1 MTTPMSADDQ
11 FYREYILDHYKNPR
25 NFGRLEHPDITHE
38 EDNPLCGDVVGMDFR
53 VKDGMIEDVRFHG
66 RGCAISQASA
76 SLLTERLKGMPLDDA
91 KKINKD
97 DVLGEL
103 GIEISPA
110 RIKCALLSLKVL
122 KVGAYGLAGDDGR
135 GVIDGDDRTDEAPF
149 RDLKVDDDQEADRRR
164 TTTSWTCARTGSG
177 TRATAGRA
185 ARRAEPILANPTGAE
200 VQGRD
205 DLRLRRWASAR
216 PSRRRWPSRSA

>member
-1 MTTPMSADDQ
+1 VSSKPVSADDQ

-25 NFGRLEHPDITHE
+25 NYGRLEH
-38 EDNPLCGDVVGMDFR
+38 GDVVGMDFR
-53 VKDGMIEDVRFHG
+53 VKDGVIDDIRFHG

-122 KVGAYGLAGDDGR
+122 KVGAYGLAGDD
-135 GVIDGDDRTDEAPF
+135 E
-149 RDLKVDDDQEADRRR
+149 E
-164 TTTSWTCARTGSG
+164 
-177 TRATAGRA
+177 
-185 ARRAEPILANPTGAE
+185 
-200 VQGRD
+200 
-205 DLRLRRWASAR
+205 
-216 PSRRRWPSRSA
+216 